1 VRGSR
6 IGSGL
11 RRAIGTL
18 VVLALCAAAV
28 VFYVGSPRPSL
39 TSGPVAP
46 AEPAPTES
54 GIQSASPS
62 PTPTPTRTATQ
73 VPGSS
78 PDRDLPRGPGGR
90 EPGIRLTI
98 TPTSQGA
105 FEVVETVRLAEPVAQ
120 LTLAPPDLT
129 PAGGDLQGKQPVA
142 EALKVMADERRIKLS
157 NTTVRRPTVLTI
169 ARPTDLFELRYRMR
183 GTTVVSKPSS
193 VGRLLGAVGPLAG
206 VPGDLPV
213 AITVRGHSVR
223 NLSCPCL
230 PMDDR
235 ACAAGPQPRVRVNRN
250 LARRDALVVV
260 QFDVAAVNS
269 VGAPR

>member
-1 VRGSR
+1 MRGSR

-28 VFYVGSPRPSL
+28 VFYVGSPRLSL
-39 TSGPVAP
+39 TSEPVAT

-62 PTPTPTRTATQ
+62 PTPTATQ
-73 VPGSS
+73 APGSS

-105 FEVVETVRLAEPVAQ
+105 FEVVETVRLAEQVTR
-120 LTLAPPDLT
+120 LTLTPPDLT

-142 EALKVMADERRIKLS
+142 EALKVRADERRIKLS
-157 NTTVRRPTVLTI
+157 NTTVRRARVLPI
-169 ARPTDLFELRYRMR
+169 ARPTDLFELRYRLR
-183 GTTVVSKPSS
+183 GVTVMNAPSS
-193 VGRLLGAVGPLAG
+193 AGRALGAFAPLVTS
-206 VPGDLPV
+206 VPDELPV
-213 AITVRGHSVR
+213 AITVRGDAVL

-230 PMDDR
+230 PMANR
-235 ACAAGPQPRVRVNRN
+235 ACAAGPTPKVRVNQN
-250 LARRDALVVV
+250 LRRKDALVVV
-260 QFDVAAVNS
+260 QFNLAATGA
-269 VGAPR
+269 GAPR